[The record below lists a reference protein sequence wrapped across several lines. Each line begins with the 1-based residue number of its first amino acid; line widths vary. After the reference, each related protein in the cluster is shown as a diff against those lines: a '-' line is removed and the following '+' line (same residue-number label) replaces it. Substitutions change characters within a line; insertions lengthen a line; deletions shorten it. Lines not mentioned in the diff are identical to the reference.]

1 MTQIVKMG
9 TRQST
14 TARPQDVV
22 ESPIRKLN
30 RNKIKPAVTLGLVAA
45 TAGRCQF
52 RGCNDLLFEHH
63 VTSESGVFAERAHIC
78 AFRERGP
85 RGLDGVRP
93 EDIDSFENLMLLCA
107 RCHKLVDDNPDR
119 YPRAELQQYKA
130 EHEKRI
136 RWVTSLGPDVQTT
149 VLHLKAKI
157 GASVVEVSQAEI
169 FDALRPRYPAGPSVV
184 IDVTGIGNER
194 GGAFYAAAFEAI
206 QHDIERLYAK
216 GSEIEQTKHLSVFGL
231 APMPLLMGL
240 GACLSN
246 KVQTD
251 FYQCHR
257 DRTYRWTWSSGDQT
271 ARYKVDCLRDGTAP
285 EKVALVLSLSGMI
298 DPASLPEHIDGGYSV
313 YGIILRDAVPNTG
326 FLRQREDLDEFRKVY
341 RELLALMRKK
351 HPSARELHM
360 FPAVPAPVAIACGF
374 DLLPKVDP
382 TLVVYDNVQTEG
394 GFVERLKVQ
403 AHER

>member
-1 MTQIVKMG
+1 
-9 TRQST
+9 
-14 TARPQDVV
+14 V

-63 VTSESGVFAERAHIC
+63 VTSEPGVFAERAHIC
-78 AFRERGP
+78 AFREGGP

-107 RCHKLVDDNPDR
+107 RCHKLVDDNPER
-119 YPRAELQQYKA
+119 YLRAELQQYKA
-130 EHEKRI
+130 EHEKRV

-149 VLHLKAKI
+149 VLQVKANI
-157 GASVVEVSQAEI
+157 GANVVEVAQAEI
-169 FDALRPRYPAGPSVV
+169 FDALRPRYPAGPSAVV
-184 IDVTGIGNER
+184 DVTGIGNER
-194 GGAFYAAAFEAI
+194 GGAFYTAAHEVI
-206 QHDIERLYAK
+206 QHEVERLYAR
-216 GSEIEQTKHLSVFGL
+216 GAEIGQTKHLSVFGL

-257 DRTYRWTWSSGDQT
+257 NRTYRWTWSSGEPMVP
-271 ARYKVDCLRDGTAP
+271 YKADCLREGTAP
-285 EKVALVLSLSGMI
+285 EKIALVLSLSGAI
-298 DPASLPEHIDGGYSV
+298 DPASLPAHVDGSYSV
-313 YGIILRDAVPNTG
+313 YGITLRDAVPNPG

-403 AHER
+403 ANER

>member
-1 MTQIVKMG
+1 MAAS
-9 TRQST
+9 ST
-14 TARPQDVV
+14 TRRRITGQPQGVAG
-22 ESPIRKLN
+22 SPVYEVS

-45 TAGRCQF
+45 TAGRCEF

-63 VTSESGVFAERAHIC
+63 VTSAPGVFAERAHIC
-78 AFRERGP
+78 AFREGGP

-107 RCHKLVDDNPDR
+107 GCHKLVDDNPTR

-136 RWVTSLGPDVQTT
+136 RWVTGLGPDVQTT
-149 VLHLKAKI
+149 VLQVKAKI
-157 GASVVEVSQAEI
+157 GTSVVEVSQAEI
-169 FDALRPRYPAGPSVV
+169 FDALRPRYPAGPSAVV
-184 IDVTGIGNER
+184 DLTGVGNER
-194 GGAFYAAAFEAI
+194 GGPFYAAAYEAI
-206 QHDIERLYAK
+206 QSDVQRLYAK
-216 GSEIEQTKHLSVFGL
+216 GSEIERTKHLSVFGL

-240 GACLSN
+240 GASLSN

-257 DRTYRWTWSSGDQT
+257 DRTYRWTWSAGEQA
-271 ARYKVDCLRDGTAP
+271 ARYKVDCLRDGTTP
-285 EKVALVLSLSGMI
+285 EKVALVLSLSGKI
-298 DPASLPEHIDGGYSV
+298 DPATLPAHIDQSYAL
-313 YGIILRDAVPNTG
+313 YGISLRDAVPHPG
-326 FLRQREDLDEFRKVY
+326 FLRQREDLDEFRRVY

-403 AHER
+403 ANER